1 MNSPFGQ
8 ELCNHR
14 NHWKWYDGRVIHEG
28 TIFNGYDGTMRRI
41 FGLSSIEYRE
51 HSIFLIIFKR
61 YKHFLKNLIF

>member
-28 TIFNGYDGTMRRI
+28 RWHFYFCKNKSLPSEMVEKIVQNFLQTIFH
-41 FGLSSIEYRE
+41 LSKEACYQ
-51 HSIFLIIFKR
+51 
-61 YKHFLKNLIF
+61 